1 MIGAYRA
8 SAVTLYRMG
17 DFELS
22 RRYAMRGIEIWR
34 SGGVQTHVEDVN
46 APAVICLCFEAQLKW
61 HFGEIAFSQIAIA
74 EAISLAKE
82 LNDKHALTVALYCAA
97 VLGHFETDMTAPVK
111 NTPLYQEVITRTPA
125 GRWGSADECAGAAI
139 FLASRASD
147 FVTGTT
153 VVVDGGYAV
162 R

>member
-82 LNDKHALTVALYCAA
+82 LNDKHALIVALYCGA
-97 VLGHFETDMTAPVK
+97 VLGHFERNPIQVERCASQLIELSTRQSFAFWLAGGEILRGWALGQLTKSMAIELAPF
-111 NTPLYQEVITRTPA
+111 NI
-125 GRWGSADECAGAAI
+125 
-139 FLASRASD
+139 
-147 FVTGTT
+147 
-153 VVVDGGYAV
+153 
-162 R
+162 